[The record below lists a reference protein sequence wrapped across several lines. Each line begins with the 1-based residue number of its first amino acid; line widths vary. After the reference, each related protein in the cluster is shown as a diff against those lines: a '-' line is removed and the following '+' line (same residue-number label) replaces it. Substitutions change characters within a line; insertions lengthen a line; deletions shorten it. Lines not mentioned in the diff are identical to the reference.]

1 MCRLIPFAAIS
12 LGFLVVGCAP
22 SEREVEQVI
31 REGLKVDQDVDV
43 VTVNLTKQPD
53 GGYLGT
59 ATATNGDTYDVTV
72 EPPKGGRVRWRAAAS
87 QAMVERFVRERI
99 EERYFSKVKA
109 LDLKKQGNGT
119 YTGTAELEDGNR
131 IQISATTT
139 GQKLR
144 WEIEMVE

>member
-1 MCRLIPFAAIS
+1 MCRLVLFAA

-31 REGLKVDQDVDV
+31 REGLKVDHDVDV
-43 VTVNLTKQPD
+43 ATINLTKQPD

-99 EERYFSKVKA
+99 EERYFIGVKT
-109 LDLKKQGNGT
+109 LELKKQSNGT
-119 YTGTAELEDGNR
+119 YTGTAELVDDSK
-131 IQISATTT
+131 IQISVTTT
-139 GQKLR
+139 GQKLH
-144 WEIEMVE
+144 WQIELMQ